1 MEKKGMGLPQPKT
14 LHGPEIR
21 ERISSYPPSEPA
33 RPIESVQGEVAAM
46 HSMIASRL
54 AQRETI
60 EGNRPDAR
68 DVLEIVIT
76 KLSRL
81 SGYAA
86 MGIALVGIAFLI
98 F

>member
-1 MEKKGMGLPQPKT
+1 MGLPQPKM
-14 LHGPEIR
+14 LREREIK
-21 ERISSYPPSEPA
+21 ERISSFPSSEPA

-46 HSMIASRL
+46 HSLIASRL
-54 AQRETI
+54 AQRETV
-60 EGNRPDAR
+60 EGNRRDAR
-68 DVLEIVIT
+68 DMLEIVIT